1 MISRTKFDKLQSVV
15 NYILLVSVLCTGMRL
30 VPVIAIFFLSLLVAD
45 FIVLARQMPL
55 THVSRF
61 RNLKRRLKGYCQISY
76 VVSMVT
82 RLYLRCDT
90 LSDTTAS
97 AGTRTCSERSKA
109 RARRSMCRFLFCS
122 SRERCHLLVQTS

>member
-1 MISRTKFDKLQSVV
+1 MVSRTKFDKLQSVV

-61 RNLKRRLKGYCQISY
+61 RNLKRRLKERLLPNIVCSFHGYET
-76 VVSMVT
+76 VPEM
-82 RLYLRCDT
+82 
-90 LSDTTAS
+90 
-97 AGTRTCSERSKA
+97 
-109 RARRSMCRFLFCS
+109 
-122 SRERCHLLVQTS
+122 